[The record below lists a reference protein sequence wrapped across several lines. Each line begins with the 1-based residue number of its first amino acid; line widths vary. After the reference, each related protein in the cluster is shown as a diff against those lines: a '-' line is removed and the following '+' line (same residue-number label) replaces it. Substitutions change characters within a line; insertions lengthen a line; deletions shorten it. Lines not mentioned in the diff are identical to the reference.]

1 MPAFTALFIA
11 FLLADVITRGWIAL
25 RQIKH
30 VGRKQNEVPEQFR
43 DRISLHSHQRAAAYT
58 RAKVLL
64 GLFET
69 LVSAVLLIAL
79 TLLGGLQWLNVH
91 LARLIS
97 NDLLFDLALIGSV
110 FAIVALIS
118 LPFSLWR
125 KFKIEARFGFNR
137 VTPRLFALDLLKTT
151 LLSLVFGIPLLAG
164 ILWLMTDAGPSWG
177 WWAWLLWV
185 GFNFLLLYLFPTVI
199 APLFNTFTRLDNPDL
214 QARIRALA
222 KQCNFAFDDLFVM
235 DGSRRS
241 AHGNAYFTGF
251 GKARRIVLFDTLINK
266 LSPDEIEAV
275 VAHELG
281 HYQHKHILKRMLINF
296 FLALLFFQTL
306 AWLSQQVWFYLDL
319 GVIPVFGRSYNGLAL
334 ILFFLVTP
342 TFTFWVSPFVNR
354 LSRRDEYE
362 ADRFAAQHSNASSL
376 VSALVKLYNDNAAT
390 LTPDPIHSAFYDSH
404 PPAVQRIQQLQQ

>member
-69 LVSAVLLIAL
+69 LASAALLIAL

-125 KFKIEARFGFNR
+125 KFKIETSFVFNQIVRASCR
-137 VTPRLFALDLLKTT
+137 V
-151 LLSLVFGIPLLAG
+151 SV
-164 ILWLMTDAGPSWG
+164 
-177 WWAWLLWV
+177 
-185 GFNFLLLYLFPTVI
+185 YL
-199 APLFNTFTRLDNPDL
+199 
-214 QARIRALA
+214 
-222 KQCNFAFDDLFVM
+222 
-235 DGSRRS
+235 
-241 AHGNAYFTGF
+241 
-251 GKARRIVLFDTLINK
+251 
-266 LSPDEIEAV
+266 
-275 VAHELG
+275 
-281 HYQHKHILKRMLINF
+281 
-296 FLALLFFQTL
+296 
-306 AWLSQQVWFYLDL
+306 
-319 GVIPVFGRSYNGLAL
+319 
-334 ILFFLVTP
+334 
-342 TFTFWVSPFVNR
+342 
-354 LSRRDEYE
+354 
-362 ADRFAAQHSNASSL
+362 
-376 VSALVKLYNDNAAT
+376 
-390 LTPDPIHSAFYDSH
+390 
-404 PPAVQRIQQLQQ
+404 